1 MKTPM
6 QCKQI
11 TYLPTWTR
19 HLWSQPGLKYWPN
32 KSRKNQ
38 QTHWPHITSFVMAA
52 RRCHQLQAPSKIK
65 ESKRPF
71 LVTET
76 MFSAQK
82 PQWLKKM
89 KKGQQWLHTVCN
101 NKLRWKYS
109 GPFRSWKR
117 SWTNKQL
124 YTCLESHSNSASDT
138 NTPRSLKV
146 LRGRQYHSLVSTL
159 ETSRKIKLKSRH
171 SSKYNQL
178 HQRQRSNR
186 VAARRK
192 IHWLQVKYSTPQR
205 VHKSMTLRER
215 MTRLF
220 CRRVQMFFSA
230 TKPVHLR

>member
-1 MKTPM
+1 
-6 QCKQI
+6 
-11 TYLPTWTR
+11 
-19 HLWSQPGLKYWPN
+19 
-32 KSRKNQ
+32 
-38 QTHWPHITSFVMAA
+38 MAA
-52 RRCHQLQAPSKIK
+52 RHCHQLLVRSKTK

-71 LVTET
+71 SVTET

-82 PQWLKKM
+82 PQWLKKT
-89 KKGQQWLHTVCN
+89 KKAQQWLHTVCN

-109 GPFRSWKR
+109 GLFRSWKR
-117 SWTNKQL
+117 SWMNKQL

-159 ETSRKIKLKSRH
+159 ETTIRIKLKSRH
-171 SSKYNQL
+171 SSKYSLL

-186 VAARRK
+186 VVARRK
-192 IHWLQVKYSTPQR
+192 IHWLQVNYSTPQR

-215 MTRLF
+215 MTRQF
-220 CRRVQMFFSA
+220 CRSVQMFFSA